1 MAWRGWGDTETEW
14 PVMAAV
20 ASLRA
25 WVPSTGSMLTSPA
38 CAATTLCEENQG
50 ITFLLPVLGVH
61 GTLSTLYPK
70 PLPPREHRRAARPL
84 SLYRFTLLAGSA
96 SWAHP
101 TEAPGKCFV
110 FSPVHADLSLCSAG
124 PEPVAACLVLNI

>member
-1 MAWRGWGDTETEW
+1 
-14 PVMAAV
+14 
-20 ASLRA
+20 
-25 WVPSTGSMLTSPA
+25 MLTSPA
-38 CAATTLCEENQG
+38 CAATTLCEEKQG

-61 GTLSTLYPK
+61 GTLSTLHPK
-70 PLPPREHRRAARPL
+70 LLPPREHRRAGRPL

-101 TEAPGKCFV
+101 TEALGKCFV
-110 FSPVHADLSLCSAG
+110 FSSVQAVLSLCSAG